1 MKEFRELKEY
11 INNSLGELETY
22 HQRRFGTE
30 MLVRHETKM
39 KSILV
44 FTYLYDEFY
53 DDEIPEDVYKELI
66 NDGIGL
72 IGPGDGKLIAILHKL
87 FGWHPY
93 IRSHGILHD
102 AFGQFYNRYGKGKG
116 YMYTISASK
125 TYYWMRKCMFLGQIT
140 GLYYCIKNK
149 IIK

>member
-11 INNSLGELETY
+11 INNSLGELERY

-44 FTYLYDEFY
+44 FTYLNDEFY
-53 DDEIPEDVYKELI
+53 DGEIREDVYKELI

-72 IGPGDGKLIAILHKL
+72 IGTGDGKLTAILHKL

-93 IRSHGILHD
+93 H
-102 AFGQFYNRYGKGKG
+102 YNF
-116 YMYTISASK
+116 TPI
-125 TYYWMRKCMFLGQIT
+125 
-140 GLYYCIKNK
+140 
-149 IIK
+149 